1 MLITIVL
8 AIAFKGKGFL
18 AGISNIGFISL
29 LSIMIRYT
37 NVTITFNSLII
48 LSMLELLN
56 IIFIVMLLKAI
67 NNTKD
72 GSKIAFANTVKKYY
86 LAIIPV
92 IIFALVLTFESTIT
106 VGTIGMIAFWGLFV
120 QLVYNIVITRTFYLQ

>member
-1 MLITIVL
+1 
-8 AIAFKGKGFL
+8 
-18 AGISNIGFISL
+18 
-29 LSIMIRYT
+29 
-37 NVTITFNSLII
+37 
-48 LSMLELLN
+48 MLELLN